1 MTEVLNTS
9 DAVRLSFLRAVL
21 EDAGISSVVF
31 DAGAPWPGAI
41 PSRLMV
47 ADEDAWMAKRLVA
60 DAEAEASRDGGSAA
74 GVLER
79 APRGFVDAVAA
90 VDVDS
95 GS

>member
-21 EDAGISSVVF
+21 ADAGIVSVVF

-47 ADEDAWMAKRLVA
+47 ADDDAWMARRLIA
-60 DAEAEASRDGGSAA
+60 DAEADASQGS
-74 GVLER
+74 GV
-79 APRGFVDAVAA
+79 
-90 VDVDS
+90 
-95 GS
+95 